1 MMFRRGRIGAAA
13 VCGAAILALAILVAV
28 RAGAQVAPR
37 VGGNDSLMIVH
48 ANVID
53 GIGDAPIL
61 DATVVVV
68 NGHIQSV
75 AHGGVM
81 GDPKSPAMQNV
92 IDLKGAWL
100 LPGFVDAHTHIAD
113 MAEARRALMSGTT
126 TAGEAGVDH
135 FADVGLRELNH
146 AGVVDVPD
154 VIAAGYHVRP
164 HPADAFFLDFPQ
176 LADLLPGVHG
186 TEAVRRMV
194 RAMASKGVNRIKVM
208 ATERAGLPD
217 TDPRIR
223 IFSDE
228 ELAAVVDEASKNG
241 LWVVAHAHG
250 DEGAAAAVRAGVHA
264 IEHGTFMSDDT
275 LRLMK
280 EKGTFLDP
288 TLSAT
293 EDVASPEGDYD
304 NPMLQ
309 IRGRAML
316 PIAYE
321 MVAHAWKMG
330 VKIVAG
336 SDTGYSAQTNRRMAD
351 EIIDLTKAGIPPMD
365 AIKAGTSGSAADLG
379 VEKRTGSIRVGYE
392 ADLVAVSRNPLEDI
406 RHIGDVI
413 LVVNNGRVAMSRL
426 DVRPRP

>member
-1 MMFRRGRIGAAA
+1 VGIGAVAA
-13 VCGAAILALAILVAV
+13 AALLFAAYV
-28 RAGAQVAPR
+28 RGQGPD
-37 VGGNDSLMIVH
+37 GTGDSLVIVH

-53 GIGDAPIL
+53 GVSDAPIL
-61 DATVVVV
+61 DATVIVVK
-68 NGHIQSV
+68 GHIQSV
-75 AHGGVM
+75 GHGGAT
-81 GDPKSPAMQNV
+81 GNA

-113 MAEARRALMSGTT
+113 IAAARRALMSGATT
-126 TAGEAGVDH
+126 VGEAGVDH

-176 LADLLPGVHG
+176 LADLMHGVRG

-208 ATERAGLPD
+208 ASERAGLPD

-228 ELAAVVDEASKNG
+228 ELAAVVDEANKNG

-250 DEGAAAAVRAGVHA
+250 AEAAAAAVRAGVHS
-264 IEHGTFMSDDT
+264 IEHGTYLSDDT

-293 EDVASPEGDYD
+293 RDLAEPEGDYD

-316 PIAYE
+316 PVAAE

-336 SDTGYSAQTNRRMAD
+336 SDTDYGPQSNRRIAD
-351 EIIDLTKAGIPPMD
+351 EIIELANAGLPPMD

-392 ADLVAVSRNPLEDI
+392 ADLVAVSRNPLADI

-413 LVVNNGRVAMSRL
+413 LVVNNGRVALSRL
-426 DVRPRP
+426 DVSPRP